1 MELGLCVR
9 LNTVNCYDVPLFD
22 FQLHKC
28 CKSGVTAANQLGFA
42 VRICRFP
49 PVIFS
54 GLIQFCTGRN
64 VVVHDQEMKFFFS
77 IPVIYCT

>member
-9 LNTVNCYDVPLFD
+9 LYTVNCYDVPLFD
-22 FQLHKC
+22 FLLHKC
-28 CKSGVTAANQLGFA
+28 CKSA

-54 GLIQFCTGRN
+54 GSIQLCPCRD
-64 VVVHDQEMKFFFS
+64 VVVHDQQMKFFFS